1 MHFRNKSFILFT
13 VYAYE
18 QGFGM
23 GPEAQQLQLQM
34 NAMDRPTSRLS
45 GILADGG
52 AT

>member
-1 MHFRNKSFILFT
+1 MVDSFLV
-13 VYAYE
+13 VYGYD

-23 GPEAQQLQLQM
+23 GPEAQQQLLQM

-52 AT
+52 TT